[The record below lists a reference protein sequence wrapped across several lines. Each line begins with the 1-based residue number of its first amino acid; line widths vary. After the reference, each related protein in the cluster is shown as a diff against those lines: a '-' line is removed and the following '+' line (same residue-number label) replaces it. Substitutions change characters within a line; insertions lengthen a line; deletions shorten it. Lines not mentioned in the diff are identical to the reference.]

1 MSEYIAC
8 RIAQI
13 FIVVVAIMGGIG
25 FVQDFVL

>member
-8 RIAQI
+8 RITQI